1 VAAPGLEYLVT
12 PMGESFPPSRWQKT
26 GRLKIVFTE
35 NNGHGLVAR

>member
-12 PMGESFPPSRWQKT
+12 PMGESFPQSRWQKT
-26 GRLKIVFTE
+26 GRLKNVLTE